1 MGASQV
7 KKIVLIAGEP
17 SHGPGE
23 HEYDKTVRLLK
34 VLLDQSIYREQ
45 LQVHIIYGGW
55 PDNDELLEDADLLLF
70 TTDGRDGELFQ
81 DVPFVV
87 TDSRMELMTRC
98 MARGCGL
105 ILLHFST
112 FFTREEGRSVLEW
125 AGGYFEWEDEFGERN
140 WYSRIGQGQTLRLAS
155 REHPICRGVTEEMSL
170 QDEVYYQLRMV
181 PGDPR
186 RTPIWTVPELAGDQ
200 EETNLVGWALERAD
214 GGRSFVTTAGHSYSL
229 WKDDHFRKVH
239 LQAVLWAAGFDIPEG
254 GVHSRYYTE
263 ELVDGILSRAVGDN
277 WTAAAVRAVQSADD
291 AGSAVRSDTGA
302 GHAVRC
308 DTGAEGVILGV
319 TDVECPIQALVLSG
333 NDQHKWHNWEETTP
347 RILDALHEDP
357 GITAVLTLDPEV
369 LRQWDLSP
377 FDTIV
382 LNYCNWQDPSGLSE
396 SAKAALIEHMER
408 GGGLVVLHFAN
419 GAFHFSLPDA
429 GESDWPEY
437 RKMVPRVWN
446 HHEQSGHD
454 DYGPFTVHVTDKA
467 HPLTSGIANFGVRD
481 ELYYR
486 QEGDSEVHVL
496 LEADSVNTGQREPIA
511 WTSVYRNGRVFQ
523 TLLGHDGAAYDVYE
537 VREMLRRAVL
547 WTAGKLS

>member
-45 LQVHIIYGGW
+45 LQVHIVQGGW
-55 PDNDELLEDADLLLF
+55 PDKDEILEDADLLLF
-70 TTDGRDGELFQ
+70 ATDGRDGELFQ

-87 TDSRMELMTRC
+87 TESRMELMARC

-112 FFTREEGRSVLEW
+112 FFTRKEGESVLEW
-125 AGGYFEWEDEFGERN
+125 AGGYFEWEDESGERN

-155 REHPICRGVTEEMSL
+155 REHPICRGVTDEMNL
-170 QDEVYYQLRMV
+170 QDEVYYQLRMI
-181 PGDPR
+181 PGDTR

-200 EETNLVGWALERAD
+200 EEANLIGWALERAD

-229 WKDDHFRKVH
+229 WKEEHFRKVH

-263 ELVDGILSRAVGDN
+263 ELLEEILSSGADGGQK
-277 WTAAAVRAVQSADD
+277 AAAAGRMVQSAIAAEHAVTKD
-291 AGSAVRSDTGA
+291 AG
-302 GHAVRC
+302 
-308 DTGAEGVILGV
+308 AENVIVGV
-319 TDVECPIQALVLSG
+319 TEAGCTVQALVLSG
-333 NDQHKWHNWEETTP
+333 NDQHKWHHWEETTP
-347 RILDALHEDP
+347 RIIDALHEDP
-357 GITAVLTLDPEV
+357 GVTAVVSLDPNV
-369 LRQWDLSP
+369 LGRWDLSS

-396 SAKAALIEHMER
+396 PAKAALIEHMER

-437 RKMVPRVWN
+437 REMVPRVWN
-446 HHEQSGHD
+446 HHGQSGHD
-454 DYGPFTVHVTDKA
+454 NYGEFTVYVTDRE
-467 HPLTSGIANFGVRD
+467 HPLTSELADFEVRD

-486 QEGDSEVHVL
+486 QEGASEVHVL

-511 WTSVYRNGRVFQ
+511 WTAAYRNGRVLQ
-523 TLLGHDGAAYDVYE
+523 TLLGHDGAAYEVYE

-547 WTAGKLS
+547 WTAGKIG